1 MNNKQEQTWTKACT
15 RFFWQREMIRS
26 EVTAKCSTEE
36 TATSIKKMEYCSSTA
51 IADLKEINDV
61 KFQTLAMIIL

>member
-36 TATSIKKMEYCSSTA
+36 TAFNVFMTVIKFPKA
-51 IADLKEINDV
+51 GIQWWLIDW
-61 KFQTLAMIIL
+61 